1 MLTLMLQPYIPLLL
15 LIAFVIANAILMLG
29 LSHILSTYRRTPTK
43 IAPYESGMPVLGDAR
58 ERFSVKFYLVAMLF
72 IVFDIET
79 VFMIPWAVAFNQL
92 TAISG
97 LLIIEMFVF
106 ILILAVG
113 YVYIWKRGA
122 LRWD

>member
-1 MLTLMLQPYIPLLL
+1 MLTLMLQPYMPLLL
-15 LIAFVIANAILMLG
+15 LIAFVIVNAILMLG
-29 LSHILSTYRRTPTK
+29 VSHVLSTYRRTPTK

-97 LLIIEMFVF
+97 VLIIEMFVF

-122 LRWD
+122 LQWD